1 MLIPMMYQIL
11 IICMLKYTQTVFTQ
25 KEEVPDVMNELFSK
39 MTIKKIVFLE
49 IDLKSLSTIARKLS
63 MLV

>member
-1 MLIPMMYQIL
+1 MMYQIL